1 MYSLLP
7 YVSGWTLCQKYGKV
21 RAEKPQTS
29 MGTRACSHK
38 KFYNLDSLK
47 FYSLSSLDR
56 KQFTSK
62 VWVDEKMERK
72 WCTICKLAI
81 DTYKLCHHLVSST
94 SASLYVYSV
103 ILTLRMRLMSQTSTM
118 LQLYACGQKFIE
130 IFTLNVTENLK
141 NAVPERVKE
150 NQITSI

>member
-1 MYSLLP
+1 MKYYWKTKIGGQVKREAEESHWIANTYCLVAITECSLHPPDLSIKCCVYSLLP
-7 YVSGWTLCQKYGKV
+7 YVSGRTLCQKYGKV

-62 VWVDEKMERK
+62 VWVDEKMERNN
-72 WCTICKLAI
+72 
-81 DTYKLCHHLVSST
+81 VP
-94 SASLYVYSV
+94 SLSLRLTHTNFV
-103 ILTLRMRLMSQTSTM
+103 IT
-118 LQLYACGQKFIE
+118 G
-130 IFTLNVTENLK
+130 
-141 NAVPERVKE
+141 
-150 NQITSI
+150 